1 VTTKKP
7 SRPFY
12 DVFLEQVIRID
23 AVQRHGPKA
32 TDEYASGFFDA
43 GRLLGELDDFRWSLD
58 APELLSRRGGQF
70 LGVINARGFTPSK
83 EKEISSAMQTAWD
96 TAVAAWKEFVGALR
110 NGEYI
115 ATATHPATGERRD
128 LEPAEWMRTGLVL
141 DVRNGDLLEKERNK
155 RELTERWLSIMLWP
169 AEPKGEIKPG
179 VIDWEDFWRH
189 EVGRRERDELP
200 PEKSYLSDAEA
211 LIKERYG
218 VTHVPEST
226 LRRLKAALYRG
237 DVERPKR

>member
-1 VTTKKP
+1 VPTKKP
-7 SRPFY
+7 SRPLY
-12 DVFLEQVIRID
+12 EVFLERVIRIE
-23 AVQRHGPKA
+23 AVQCYRAAVTEEHTA
-32 TDEYASGFFDA
+32 DFFEL
-43 GRLLGELDDFRWSLD
+43 GRIPGEIGTFRWSLE
-58 APELLSRRGGQF
+58 APEPFPQGI
-70 LGVINARGFTPSK
+70 VIADYEPPPMLP
-83 EKEISSAMQTAWD
+83 AMQAAWD
-96 TAVAAWKEFVGALR
+96 AAVAAWKEFVGALR
-110 NGEYI
+110 NGELI
-115 ATATHPATGERRD
+115 AVARHPATGEHHELD
-128 LEPAEWMRTGLVL
+128 PAEWLRTGLVL

-179 VIDWEDFWRH
+179 VIDWNDWWQH

-211 LIKERYG
+211 LIRERYG
-218 VTHVPEST
+218 VTHVPESG

>member
-1 VTTKKP
+1 MARGPV
-7 SRPFY
+7 SRPLREIF
-12 DVFLEQVIRID
+12 VARVIAIKPVQQERA
-23 AVQRHGPKA
+23 AVTEKHVA
-32 TDEYASGFFDA
+32 DFFDF
-43 GRLLGELDDFRWSLD
+43 GRVPGEIGKYLWPLDE
-58 APELLSRRGGQF
+58 APEPFPMGI
-70 LGVINARGFTPSK
+70 VIAGIEKDPMSPAMAR
-83 EKEISSAMQTAWD
+83 AWD
-96 TAVAAWKEFVGALR
+96 AAVAAWKEFVGALR
-110 NGEYI
+110 NGELM
-115 ATATHPATGERRD
+115 AVARHPTTGERHKLD
-128 LEPAEWMRTGLVL
+128 PAEWSRTGLVL

-179 VIDWEDFWRH
+179 VIDWNDWWQH

-211 LIKERYG
+211 LIRERYG
-218 VTHVPEST
+218 VTHVPESG